1 MRWIETDDEIGPNA
15 AWCRSVGSCVVEDF
29 ASPVAGGTV
38 DSLAVVSWNA
48 YLGGGD
54 VVAFVRDLRAGVFTH
69 GQTIEHFVL
78 FLQEVHRVG
87 TDLPVRLPDDV
98 DVPSRQD
105 PSPPSGERIDIVETA
120 RRLGLRVFYVPSMR
134 NGPPGE
140 RPTEEDRGNAI
151 LSTMPLTDLTAIE
164 LPFEKY
170 RRVALVATAAGASTG
185 GSMWRLRLCN
195 VHLDNRARFPRYLQ
209 SAGVGRLRQARA
221 LLVWLTDVPCVLGGD
236 FNTWAPESFETAI
249 PAVRETFRQPVELDP
264 RPTVTAKFLPDR
276 RVDYL
281 FFNLPE
287 GLVGRYERLNATYGS
302 DHYPL
307 LGWVRL
313 TGLVSV
319 NNGEK

>member
-1 MRWIETDDEIGPNA
+1 M
-15 AWCRSVGSCVVEDF
+15 VEDY
-29 ASPVAGGTV
+29 ASPAAGGTV

-48 YLGGGD
+48 HLGSGD
-54 VVAFVRDLRAGVFTH
+54 VVAFVTDLRAGAFTH
-69 GQTIEHFVL
+69 GQTIEHVVL

-87 TDLPVRLPDDV
+87 TDLPARVPGDV
-98 DVPSRQD
+98 NVPPRRD

-120 RRLGLRVFYVPSMR
+120 QRLGLRVFYVPSMR

-151 LSTMPLTDLTAIE
+151 LSTLPLTDLTAIE

-170 RRVALVATAAGASTG
+170 RRVAVAATAAGASSG
-185 GSMWRLRLCN
+185 GSTWRLRLCN
-195 VHLDNRARFPRYLQ
+195 VHLDNRARFPRYFQ
-209 SAGVGRLRQARA
+209 SAGAGRLRQARA

-287 GLVGRYERLNATYGS
+287 GLVGRYERLNAKYGS

-313 TGLVSV
+313 TGVV
-319 NNGEK
+319 DADNGEK